1 MKSKNALRLAVL
13 CAVVSACS
21 VPVMAAPATN
31 PPGQG
36 LGVAIGTGS
45 NA

>member
-21 VPVMAAPATN
+21 ASAWAADTM
-31 PPGQG
+31 
-36 LGVAIGTGS
+36 LVVLIMLM
-45 NA
+45 